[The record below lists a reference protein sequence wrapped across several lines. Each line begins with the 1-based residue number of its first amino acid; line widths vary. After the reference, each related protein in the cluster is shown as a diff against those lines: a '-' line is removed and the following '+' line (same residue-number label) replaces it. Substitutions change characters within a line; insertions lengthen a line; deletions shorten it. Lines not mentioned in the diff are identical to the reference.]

1 MKLLISWVLAA
12 LLSLSTLRLAS
23 AAPTLFCKTSPESG
37 ALIEIDTKNM
47 VIISTNAQDT
57 REQKLIPITSFTD
70 LEVISD
76 IPGEAEEYGRMN
88 RILRFDLNTKILHT
102 RVMLPNT
109 DEPLIKRE
117 VQCVDITE

>member
-1 MKLLISWVLAA
+1 
-12 LLSLSTLRLAS
+12 
-23 AAPTLFCKTSPESG
+23 
-37 ALIEIDTKNM
+37 M

-88 RILRFDLNTKILHT
+88 RILRFDLNTKTLHT
-102 RVMLPNT
+102 RVMLPNS

>member
-1 MKLLISWVLAA
+1 MNLFVSWVLAA
-12 LLSLSTLRLAS
+12 LWSLSTIQLAS

-88 RILRFDLNTKILHT
+88 RILRFDLNTKTLHT
-102 RVMLPNT
+102 RVMLPNSH
-109 DEPLIKRE
+109 EPLIKRE

>member
-1 MKLLISWVLAA
+1 
-12 LLSLSTLRLAS
+12 
-23 AAPTLFCKTSPESG
+23 
-37 ALIEIDTKNM
+37 M

-70 LEVISD
+70 FEVISD

-88 RILRFDLNTKILHT
+88 RILRFDLNTKTLHT
-102 RVMLPNT
+102 RVMLPNS

>member
-1 MKLLISWVLAA
+1 MNLFVSWVFAA
-12 LLSLSTLRLAS
+12 LLSVSTLQLAS

-57 REQKLIPITSFTD
+57 REQKLIPITSLTD

-88 RILRFDLNTKILHT
+88 RILRFDLNTKTLHT
-102 RVMLPNT
+102 RVMLPNS
-109 DEPLIKRE
+109 DEPLIKRD

>member
-1 MKLLISWVLAA
+1 MNLFVSWVLAA
-12 LLSLSTLRLAS
+12 LLSLSTLQLAS

-88 RILRFDLNTKILHT
+88 RILRFDLNTKTLHT
-102 RVMLPNT
+102 RVMLPNS

>member
-1 MKLLISWVLAA
+1 MKLFISWVLAA
-12 LLSLSTLRLAS
+12 LFSLSTPQLAS

-37 ALIEIDTKNM
+37 ALIEIDIKNM

-88 RILRFDLNTKILHT
+88 RILRFDLNTKTLHT
-102 RVMLPNT
+102 RVMLPNS

>member
-1 MKLLISWVLAA
+1 MKLFISWVLAA
-12 LLSLSTLRLAS
+12 LFSLSTLQLAS

-88 RILRFDLNTKILHT
+88 RILRFDLNTKKLHT
-102 RVMLPNT
+102 RVMLPNS

>member
-12 LLSLSTLRLAS
+12 LLSLSTLQLPS

-47 VIISTNAQDT
+47 VIISTNARDT

-76 IPGEAEEYGRMN
+76 IPGEAEEYGRMS

-102 RVMLPNT
+102 RVMLPNS

>member
-12 LLSLSTLRLAS
+12 LLSLSTLQLPS

-70 LEVISD
+70 REVISD

-88 RILRFDLNTKILHT
+88 RILRFDLNTKKLHT
-102 RVMLPNT
+102 RVMLPNG

-117 VQCVDITE
+117 VQCVDITK

>member
-1 MKLLISWVLAA
+1 MNLFVSWVLAA
-12 LLSLSTLRLAS
+12 LLSLSTLQLAS

-102 RVMLPNT
+102 RVMLPNS

>member
-12 LLSLSTLRLAS
+12 LLSLSTLQLAS

-57 REQKLIPITSFTD
+57 REQKLLPITSFTD

-117 VQCVDITE
+117 VPCVDITE

>member
-1 MKLLISWVLAA
+1 MNLFVSWVLAA
-12 LLSLSTLRLAS
+12 LWSLSTIQLAS

-88 RILRFDLNTKILHT
+88 RILRFDLNTKTLHT
-102 RVMLPNT
+102 RVMLPNS

-117 VQCVDITE
+117 VQCVDINE

>member
-1 MKLLISWVLAA
+1 MNLFVSWVFAA
-12 LLSLSTLRLAS
+12 LLSLSTLQLAS
-23 AAPTLFCKTSPESG
+23 GAPTLFCKTSPESG

-88 RILRFDLNTKILHT
+88 RILRFDLNTKTLHT
-102 RVMLPNT
+102 RVMLPNS

-117 VQCVDITE
+117 VQCVDITK

>member
-1 MKLLISWVLAA
+1 MKLFILWVLAA
-12 LLSLSTLRLAS
+12 LFSLSTLQLAS

-88 RILRFDLNTKILHT
+88 RILRFDLNTKTLHT
-102 RVMLPNT
+102 RVMLPNS